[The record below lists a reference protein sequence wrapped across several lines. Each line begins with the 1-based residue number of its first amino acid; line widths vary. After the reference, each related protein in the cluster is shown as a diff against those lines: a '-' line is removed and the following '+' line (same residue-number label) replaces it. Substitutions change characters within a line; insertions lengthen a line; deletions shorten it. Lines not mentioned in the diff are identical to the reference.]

1 MSQLTTTT
9 VLPDGS
15 AFAEISFPL
24 PQSHWLYKTTP
35 EGYTPEP
42 PMGLRCG
49 TLEHI
54 QGTTEPPVPT
64 PTINVLKIES
74 RYREVLTRHV
84 KNAVRYGLKCAT
96 RNGKEKDFDPDAV
109 VQSTIVGLFGLYTA
123 TGLDCWDGVSP
134 LPHGLFGV
142 LNELTAGMRELPPLY
157 CEPEDQPDALSSVSM
172 RD

>member
-1 MSQLTTTT
+1 MSQFTMAT

-49 TLEHI
+49 TLKYI
-54 QGTTEPPVPT
+54 QDTTGQPVPT
-64 PTINVLKIES
+64 PPIDVLKIES
-74 RYREVLTRHV
+74 KYRDVLARHV
-84 KNAVRYGLKCAT
+84 ENAVRYGLKCAT
-96 RNGKEKDFDPDAV
+96 RDGKEKDFDPDAV
-109 VQSTIVGLFGLYTA
+109 VQSTIVGLFGFYTA
-123 TGLDCWDGVSP
+123 TGLDNWDGVSP

-142 LNELTAGMRELPPLY
+142 LNELTAGIRELPPRY
-157 CEPEDQPDALSSVSM
+157 CEPENQPDVLSSVEM